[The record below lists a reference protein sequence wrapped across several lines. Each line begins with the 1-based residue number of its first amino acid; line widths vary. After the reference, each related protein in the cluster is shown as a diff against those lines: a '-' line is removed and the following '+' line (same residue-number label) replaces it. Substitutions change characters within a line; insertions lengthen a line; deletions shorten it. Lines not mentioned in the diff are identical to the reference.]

1 MPQVLLAIHFV
12 WEIKHTSHVLGR
24 VIEAK
29 QFVSILVRFIK
40 GLGSSI
46 NQTRSMRISHTLHMC
61 VCVCGGGYLCG
72 GCVCRGCVCGG
83 YMCVEEKTGQT

>member
-61 VCVCGGGYLCG
+61 VCVCV
-72 GCVCRGCVCGG
+72 CVCVRECLSVCVCV
-83 YMCVEEKTGQT
+83 CV